1 MFIKSKFTH
10 VAYARLDRDDR
21 DGSTCEVCVAEL
33 IGHLNSGELVV
44 ADKGFFRVFF
54 DLNRTSGAF
63 FDLNRTPGDESLVW
77 IDGPF
82 HGNAGKVLKPSLV
95 DHDKVFYIEGAEA
108 AKEWLQEE
116 FNRALDMMSF
126 EDDLEMAVAVCA
138 DYRDQFQANERN
150 CYAYGHRSGKLDDQ
164 RRPKAVKA

>member
-10 VAYARLDRDDR
+10 VAYARLDSGDR

-44 ADKGFFRVFF
+44 AEKGLFRVFF
-54 DLNRTSGAF
+54 ALDRTVDAEG
-63 FDLNRTPGDESLVW
+63 LVW
-77 IDGPF
+77 IDGPV
-82 HGNAGKVLKPSLV
+82 HGNTSKVLKPSLV

-116 FNRALDMMSF
+116 FNRALNMTSF
-126 EDDLEMAVAVCA
+126 EGDLEMAVAVCA
-138 DYRDQFQANERN
+138 DYRDQFRANEHN
-150 CYAYGHRSGKLDDQ
+150 CYAYGRHSGKLDDQ